1 MRDVSS
7 RRQPRDAAETPQLTP
22 PLTHRTRDRLTGPAA
37 SPSAAAPTGPVS
49 SASRRV
55 LEALDEKLPS
65 GTLGYPRLSCLTV
78 APATGLPTRS
88 RSVPSEPPTL
98 PDCAPPPGCSSPD
111 ASEGKRPSESPR
123 RRVESSDSPRPQL
136 VPGRQ
141 PLAMSRSTVRHHPLV
156 AEDSPLPGPSP
167 AESPLGGS
175 PLRGMSPDRLLN
187 DLDMRSFRAP
197 DDPSLNLLEVPSTNW
212 TRSPRESGSSSLAS
226 STCDLNAP
234 IYDPDRNSKMLP
246 KSQQYYATCDK
257 CYEYHL

>member
-1 MRDVSS
+1 MPGCQ
-7 RRQPRDAAETPQLTP
+7 RRAWYWHSAAQRHPWLPTSQLPHSGPRHR
-22 PLTHRTRDRLTGPAA
+22 LTHAVPLRALRVSYNQLLPPAVA
-37 SPSAAAPTGPVS
+37 SLSLKAPD
-49 SASRRV
+49 A
-55 LEALDEKLPS
+55 
-65 GTLGYPRLSCLTV
+65 
-78 APATGLPTRS
+78 
-88 RSVPSEPPTL
+88 
-98 PDCAPPPGCSSPD
+98 PDCAPPPGCPSPD

-234 IYDPDRNSKMLP
+234 IYDPDRNSKMVSLP
-246 KSQQYYATCDK
+246 PRPPPAGKK
-257 CYEYHL
+257 N